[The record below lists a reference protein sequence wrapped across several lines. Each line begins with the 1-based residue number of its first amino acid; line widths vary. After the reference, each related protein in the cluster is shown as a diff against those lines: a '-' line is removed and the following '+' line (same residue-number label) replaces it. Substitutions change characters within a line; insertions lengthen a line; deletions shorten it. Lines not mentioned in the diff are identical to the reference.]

1 MSRSQLEKL
10 RDEKRAEL
18 KLIEDLLNTL
28 PTDSFNKYPSRTTAQ
43 DAQRTTAQDAQR
55 TTARRTRDT
64 RDTHRT
70 TARDTQR
77 TQRKTFKAPPSGKT
91 WFDWMRSVVQSN
103 GKDMLLATLGGLAS
117 KNGFVLDD
125 GDKLSTFVSRVYGL
139 TLYMSDDEHP
149 RMFVTVSDSNTFN
162 TPTPTD
168 AESATDACVN
178 QILQNAFVGKTE

>member
-28 PTDSFNKYPSRTTAQ
+28 PTDSFNKHPSRTTAQ
-43 DAQRTTAQDAQR
+43 DTQRTNTR
-55 TTARRTRDT
+55 HTRDT
-64 RDTHRT
+64 RDTQRT
-70 TARDTQR
+70 NTRDTRDTQR
-77 TQRKTFKAPPSGKT
+77 TIRKTFKAPPSGKT

-168 AESATDACVN
+168 ATGATDATDACVD
-178 QILQNAFVGKTE
+178 QILKNAFAGKTE

>member
-43 DAQRTTAQDAQR
+43 DAQRTNTQDARRTTAQDTRR
-55 TTARRTRDT
+55 TNTRDT
-64 RDTHRT
+64 
-70 TARDTQR
+70 RDTQR

>member
-1 MSRSQLEKL
+1 MSRSQLEKM

-28 PTDSFNKYPSRTTAQ
+28 PTDSFNKHPSRTTAH
-43 DAQRTTAQDAQR
+43 RTT
-55 TTARRTRDT
+55 
-64 RDTHRT
+64 THRN
-70 TARDTQR
+70 TARDTAR
-77 TQRKTFKAPPSGKT
+77 DTTRKTFKAPPSGKT

-162 TPTPTD
+162 TPTPEGATN
-168 AESATDACVN
+168 ATNATDACVD
-178 QILQNAFVGKTE
+178 QILKNAFAGKTE